1 MQNEIRSLKRSA
13 CHREHI
19 PLRKLPQALA
29 DPDLRC
35 EAVISLET
43 GAVRICGWHVAKLH
57 ADKLSVAFKIIIF
70 WQNAGTNQ
78 LFQQCGDIVVKVFG
92 RSATNVVD
100 GVGRQRETI
109 FAGLLL
115 GRTLH
120 HAEYSFHDVVHV
132 CEVALAVA
140 VVEDLDGLASLQLL
154 RGGEVE
160 LIRAAGGPYT
170 VKKRRLEIGK

>member
-1 MQNEIRSLKRSA
+1 MLSA
-13 CHREHI
+13 YVTGRQAAYRQAVCDLENHNLLAERRHEPALPAVWRYSRE
-19 PLRKLPQALA
+19 
-29 DPDLRC
+29 
-35 EAVISLET
+35 S
-43 GAVRICGWHVAKLH
+43 
-57 ADKLSVAFKIIIF
+57 
-70 WQNAGTNQ
+70 
-78 LFQQCGDIVVKVFG
+78 FG

-140 VVEDLDGLASLQLL
+140 IVEDLDGLASLQLL

>member
-1 MQNEIRSLKRSA
+1 MWLA
-13 CHREHI
+13 CR
-19 PLRKLPQALA
+19 QAA
-29 DPDLRC
+29 CRQ
-35 EAVISLET
+35 AV
-43 GAVRICGWHVAKLH
+43 W
-57 ADKLSVAFKIIIF
+57 AFKIIIF

-78 LFQQCGDIVVKVFG
+78 LFQQCGDIVVKVFR
-92 RSATNVVD
+92 RSATHVVD

-160 LIRAAGGPYT
+160 HIRAAGGTIYREEA
-170 VKKRRLEIGK
+170 KDENREIGACQCALKGRFT

>member
-1 MQNEIRSLKRSA
+1 MWLACRQAACRQAVCGLQNHNLLAERQHEPALPAVWRYS
-13 CHREHI
+13 RESF
-19 PLRKLPQALA
+19 R
-29 DPDLRC
+29 RY
-35 EAVISLET
+35 
-43 GAVRICGWHVAKLH
+43 
-57 ADKLSVAFKIIIF
+57 
-70 WQNAGTNQ
+70 
-78 LFQQCGDIVVKVFG
+78 
-92 RSATNVVD
+92 ATNVVD

-109 FAGLLL
+109 FAGLLP

-120 HAEYSFHDVVHV
+120 HAEYFFHDVVHV

-140 VVEDLDGLASLQLL
+140 IVEDLDGRACLQLL